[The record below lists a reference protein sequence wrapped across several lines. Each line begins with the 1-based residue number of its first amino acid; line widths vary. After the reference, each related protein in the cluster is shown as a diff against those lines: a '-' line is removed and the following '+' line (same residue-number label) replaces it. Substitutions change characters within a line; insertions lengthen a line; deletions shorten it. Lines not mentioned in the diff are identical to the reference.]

1 MHCGNGQMAVP
12 FLYSFC
18 TVLYGTKCHPPLPRK
33 WKCECCRLTC
43 SLKMQSQKIDRP
55 SWIAIPAIHHQQT
68 RKRLPKIPE
77 EKEEKV
83 KKGKCEMP
91 KLFLL
96 LLLLNLH
103 THIQFSKRWC
113 SYFGWMLGR
122 GRESHRLAT
131 TSRRGDS
138 HFFPLFLPPPLHPR
152 TLWRAN
158 IVLFQCV

>member
-1 MHCGNGQMAVP
+1 MGKW
-12 FLYSFC
+12 LYRFC
-18 TVLYGTKCHPPLPRK
+18 TVSVRYKVPPSTSEEMEMWMLQTNLLAQNAKPKDRSPFLDCYSCHSPPTDKKTVTKN
-33 WKCECCRLTC
+33 
-43 SLKMQSQKIDRP
+43 
-55 SWIAIPAIHHQQT
+55 T
-68 RKRLPKIPE
+68 RREGGK
-77 EKEEKV
+77 KV

-138 HFFPLFLPPPLHPR
+138 HFFPLFFFLL
-152 TLWRAN
+152 
-158 IVLFQCV
+158 LFTPEHFGGQS

>member
-77 EKEEKV
+77 EKE
-83 KKGKCEMP
+83 KKKW
-91 KLFLL
+91 
-96 LLLLNLH
+96 
-103 THIQFSKRWC
+103 KRENARCQSCFCC
-113 SYFGWMLGR
+113 SIYTLTYNSAKDDAPIFGWMLGR

-138 HFFPLFLPPPLHPR
+138 HFFLFLLLLPLFTPGH
-152 TLWRAN
+152 
-158 IVLFQCV
+158 FGGQS